1 MTRLGLETANAAL
14 PPGFAFRA
22 MEPGETTDPARL
34 E

>member
-1 MTRLGLETANAAL
+1 MTRFGLETANKAL

-22 MEPGETTDPARL
+22 MEPGETTGAKL